1 MLTKTIC
8 KTMLLLFIPFMAMT
22 AGCLSPATIK
32 PIASQNSDNISNY
45 NANVAAAAN
54 ALNRE
59 ASFHG
64 ELEIQIVRNQVSGDL
79 IQLPKKWLG
88 SPTVPTSHDLSDP
101 NEEPYISLA
110 ASAKTAREYR
120 VKIAGVLESEEAVN
134 AAVAAKFPLAADL
147 AADTPGFSI
156 IRVLDDAF
164 ALKDVNG
171 QIINEV
177 DADVR
182 TEMIGKRNR
191 LLDPYMSVQIQ
202 THLVQ
207 TYLDALKD
215 YLSLVI
221 EQGQVAAGHAN
232 AISAYAQAKPQVS
245 TLASALQ
252 DQELQS
258 GVLELVKKRK
268 GQAYAAHVEKYLEK
282 TNNVLRVVD
291 GLKK

>member
-1 MLTKTIC
+1 MLTKTIG
-8 KTMLLLFIPFMAMT
+8 KKMLLLFIPFMAMT

-64 ELEIQIVRNQVSGDL
+64 GLEIQIVRNQVAGAL
-79 IQLPKKWLG
+79 IKLPTKWLG
-88 SPTVPTSHDLSDP
+88 TPAPTSHDLSDP
-101 NEEPYISLA
+101 SQEPYISLA
-110 ASAKTAREYR
+110 ASVKTAREYR
-120 VKIAGVLESEEAVN
+120 AKIAGVLESEEAVN
-134 AAVAAKFPLAADL
+134 AAVAAKFPLAADP
-147 AADTPGFSI
+147 ATETPGFSI

-164 ALKDVNG
+164 ALKKLNG
-171 QIINEV
+171 RILSEV

-182 TEMIGKRNR
+182 TAMMGKRNR
-191 LLDPYMSVQIQ
+191 LLDPYMPVQIQ

-207 TYLDALKD
+207 TYLDALED
-215 YLSLVI
+215 YLSQVI

-258 GVLELVKKRK
+258 GVLELVKKKK
-268 GQAYAAHVEKYLEK
+268 GEAYAGHVEKYLEN
-282 TNNVLRVVD
+282 TSNFIRVVD